1 MNIKPYAG
9 IEETPHEIIV
19 YEETEDRLVR
29 RELVRF
35 TVYTR
40 NRSNTPPDERNH
52 ILIREE

>member
-1 MNIKPYAG
+1 MNTKPYAG
-9 IEETPHEIIV
+9 IVETPHELIV

-29 RELVRF
+29 RELVRL

-40 NRSNTPPDERNH
+40 DRNDTPPNERNH